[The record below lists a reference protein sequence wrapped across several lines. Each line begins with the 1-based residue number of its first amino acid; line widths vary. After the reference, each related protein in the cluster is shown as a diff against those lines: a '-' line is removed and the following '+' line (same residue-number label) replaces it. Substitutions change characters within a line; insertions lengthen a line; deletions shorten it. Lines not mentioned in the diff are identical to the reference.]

1 MNGVHEVDKELFFKL
16 NKGERRGHNKKLYKR
31 RFGLDVRKYFSV
43 TEL

>member
-1 MNGVHEVDKELFFKL
+1 MIYYEVNKELFFKL
-16 NKGERRGHNKKLYKR
+16 DKGETSIHNKKLYKR